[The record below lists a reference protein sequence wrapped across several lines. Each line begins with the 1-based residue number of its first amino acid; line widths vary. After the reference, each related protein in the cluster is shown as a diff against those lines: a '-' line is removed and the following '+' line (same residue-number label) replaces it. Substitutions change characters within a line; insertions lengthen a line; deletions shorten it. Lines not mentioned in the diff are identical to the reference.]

1 MDAYYFVITAS
12 LLVIIS
18 HLFGIVAKKT
28 NVPSVLLLIALGIGL
43 NYTINF
49 FTEINLVGPLEKV
62 LPILGIVGLIMIVLE
77 AALDLKL
84 EKKRSRLIWSSFLV
98 ALLSLVGS
106 ALLVALV
113 IQYFFIADF
122 YVALIYAT
130 PLAIMSSA
138 IVLPSVAGLSE
149 HKREFMIYEA
159 TFSDILGIMMFYFLI
174 EERQDASFMD
184 VTNEIVGSVF
194 LTLVVSIAVGIALVW
209 VIQRITSKVKLF
221 LLIAVLMLL
230 YAIGKKMG
238 LSSLLII
245 LFFGLM
251 LSNSELVFRGR
262 LKRLIKPELMGGILH
277 EMHLITGETAF
288 VVRTFFFVVFGMT
301 IDLSVLLDW
310 RVALIS
316 MLIII
321 LLYGVRYIFLRTFEG
336 KNLKPIGLVAP
347 RGLITV
353 LLYYAIFDANN
364 SRVEFFEEGFFKVG
378 VLFFVILTSSLIM
391 MFSLISGEDKEVD
404 NGDGSAGDADV
415 SDMGPAPAIAP
426 VEGPN
431 LPDTSS

>member
-1 MDAYYFVITAS
+1 MDAYYFVIAAS
-12 LLVIIS
+12 LLIIIS
-18 HLFGIVAKKT
+18 HLFGLVAKKT
-28 NVPSVLLLIALGIGL
+28 NIPSVLLLIALGIGL
-43 NYTINF
+43 NSAVSMFSDVNF
-49 FTEINLVGPLEKV
+49 AAQLERV
-62 LPILGIVGLIMIVLE
+62 LPVLGIVGLIMIVLE

-84 EKKRSRLIWSSFLV
+84 EKKKSRLIWSSFLV

-106 ALLVALV
+106 ALFVGWV
-113 IQYFFIADF
+113 IQYFFIKDF
-122 YVALIYAT
+122 YVALVYAT

-174 EERQDASFMD
+174 EERSNASVLD
-184 VTNEIVGSVF
+184 VTKEVVGSVS
-194 LTLVVSIAVGIALVW
+194 LTLIVSVAVGIALVW
-209 VIQRITSKVKLF
+209 IIQRITSKVKLF

-251 LSNSELVFRGR
+251 LSNSELIFRGR
-262 LKRLIKPELMGGILH
+262 LKSLIKPSVMTGVLH

-288 VVRTFFFVVFGMT
+288 VVRTFFFIVFGMT
-301 IDLSVLLDW
+301 IDIG
-310 RVALIS
+310 ALVDPYVGMIS
-316 MLIII
+316 AIVIII
-321 LLYGVRYIFLRTFEG
+321 LYAVRYIFLRAFEG

-353 LLYYAIFDANN
+353 LLFYAILDSDN
-364 SRVEFFEEGFFKVG
+364 SKIAYFKDGYFEKG
-378 VLFFVILTSSLIM
+378 VLFFVILISSLIM
-391 MFSLISGEDKEVD
+391 MFSLISGENKDDDGYIEE
-404 NGDGSAGDADV
+404 GDSDSDGGLELSSATALPGSE
-415 SDMGPAPAIAP
+415 S
-426 VEGPN
+426 
-431 LPDTSS
+431 

>member
-1 MDAYYFVITAS
+1 
-12 LLVIIS
+12 
-18 HLFGIVAKKT
+18 
-28 NVPSVLLLIALGIGL
+28 VLLLIALGIGL
-43 NYTINF
+43 NYTLGF
-49 FTEINLVGPLEKV
+49 FFEFNLVDTLQKI
-62 LPILGIVGLIMIVLE
+62 LPVLGIVGLIMIVLE

-98 ALLSLVGS
+98 ALLSLIGS

-138 IVLPSVAGLSE
+138 IVLPSVAGLSD

-159 TFSDILGIMMFYFLI
+159 TFSDILGIMMFTFLI
-174 EERQDASFMD
+174 KERLDASAMD
-184 VTNEIVGSVF
+184 VTYEIIGSVII
-194 LTLVVSIAVGIALVW
+194 TLVVSVAIGIALVW

-230 YAIGKKMG
+230 YSIGKKLH

-251 LSNSELVFRGR
+251 LSNSKLIFRGK
-262 LKRLIKPELMGGILH
+262 LSKLVKPDLMSGILH

-288 VVRTFFFVVFGMT
+288 VVRTFFFIVFGMT
-301 IDLSVLLDW
+301 IHLGVLLDW
-310 RVALIS
+310 KVAVIS
-316 MLIII
+316 VLVIL
-321 LLYGVRYIFLRTFEG
+321 LLYGVRFVFLRVLEG
-336 KNLKPIGLVAP
+336 KGLKPIGLIAP

-353 LLYYAIFDANN
+353 LLYYQIFDEPNK
-364 SRVEFFEEGFFKVG
+364 RVEYFEEGFFEVG
-378 VLFFVILTSSLIM
+378 VLFYVILISSLIM
-391 MFSLISGEDKEVD
+391 MFSLISGEDK
-404 NGDGSAGDADV
+404 
-415 SDMGPAPAIAP
+415 
-426 VEGPN
+426 
-431 LPDTSS
+431 LPDASP

>member
-1 MDAYYFVITAS
+1 MDAYYFVIAAS
-12 LLVIIS
+12 LLIIIS

-43 NYTINF
+43 HYGLEF
-49 FTEINLVGPLEKV
+49 FLDFNLVEPLKKV
-62 LPILGIVGLIMIVLE
+62 LPVLGIVGLIMIVLE

-84 EKKRSRLIWSSFLV
+84 EKKRSRLIGSSFAV

-106 ALLVALV
+106 TLAVATV
-113 IQYFFIADF
+113 INFFFIADF
-122 YVALIYAT
+122 YVSMIYAT

-159 TFSDILGIMMFYFLI
+159 TFSDILGIMLFYFLI
-174 EERQDASFMD
+174 EERENASFMD
-184 VTNEIVGSVF
+184 VTNEVVGSVF
-194 LTLVVSIAVGIALVW
+194 LTLIISIGVGIALVW

-221 LLIAVLMLL
+221 LLISVLMLL

-251 LSNSELVFRGR
+251 LSNNKLIFRGR
-262 LKRLIKPELMGGILH
+262 LKKLIRPEVMGSVVQ

-301 IDLSVLLDW
+301 IDLAALFDLD
-310 RVALIS
+310 VALIS
-316 MLIII
+316 VLIIA
-321 LLYGVRYIFLRTFEG
+321 LLYAIRYLFLRLFEG
-336 KNLKPIGLVAP
+336 KNLKPISLVAP
-347 RGLITV
+347 RGLISV
-353 LLYYAIFDANN
+353 LLYYAILDAPN
-364 SRVEFFEEGFFKVG
+364 SHVQYFNDFFQIG
-378 VLFFVILTSSLIM
+378 VLFFVIIISSLIM
-391 MFSLISGEDKEVD
+391 MFSLISGEVD
-404 NGDGSAGDADV
+404 
-415 SDMGPAPAIAP
+415 
-426 VEGPN
+426 
-431 LPDTSS
+431 DTSESEEAGSGFYKQ